1 MVPTLHVPKNALKDN
16 DFMNA
21 YIQDEDRDIQF
32 ENCIY
37 LVFKPKNI
45 PKFKQF
51 LNNEYERTSNLI
63 DEYDY
68 ENGIVVLVYR
78 LNENFK
84 KDFKIIKSGKYSQTS
99 KEFQQQFPKKVTV
112 TRNGLLREEISLQSR
127 IFEKTEDLLNF
138 WEEKLAVKFESDQEV
153 WEGFEEKLEI
163 LNKEKLKQYV

>member
-1 MVPTLHVPKNALKDN
+1 MVPTLHIPKNALKDN

-21 YIQDEDRDIQF
+21 YIKDDDRDIQY
-32 ENCIY
+32 ENCIN

-45 PKFKQF
+45 PKFRQF
-51 LNNEYERTSNLI
+51 LNNEYERTSDLI

-68 ENGIVVLVYR
+68 ENGIVVLVYK
-78 LNENFK
+78 LNEAFK
-84 KDFKIIKSGKYSQTS
+84 EDFKIVKSGKYSQTS

-112 TRNGLLREEISLQSR
+112 TRNGLLTEEVSLQSR
-127 IFEKTEDLLNF
+127 IFEKTEDLLKF
-138 WEEKLAVKFESDQEV
+138 WEEKLAVIFDSEQEV